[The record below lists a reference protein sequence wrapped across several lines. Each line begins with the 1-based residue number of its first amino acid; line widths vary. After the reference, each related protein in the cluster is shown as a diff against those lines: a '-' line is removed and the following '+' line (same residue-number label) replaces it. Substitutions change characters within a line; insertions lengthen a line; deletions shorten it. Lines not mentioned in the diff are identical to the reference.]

1 MSSAV
6 HPWPQRSLRVLVAAT
21 WFVLAAVLSAPSLA
35 DDAIAKESHGA
46 VQEGRQLEL
55 GRKWNRAFEH
65 YEAALKRWP
74 DVASLKHGLR
84 RSRIQ
89 CTIARRYTDYSFH
102 TSLIGLSRSDAMT
115 LFDETLRKVSSNFVE
130 QISLTSFVAHGTES
144 VYLSLAN
151 QKFLDRHLRNTKTG
165 DSSAVRDV
173 RRVLFKRY
181 WNRPI
186 RSSAE
191 AHRVVSEICQLA
203 HSRLGLPPSS
213 IVLEFVFG
221 GCNALDDYSGCL
233 TPHRYTDL
241 NDNIDGRFVGMGV
254 ELKSQPGKG
263 MLLVNVLPDSP
274 ASQSGLKAGDHIT
287 KIDTSD
293 CRQMTTDEA
302 ASLLKGVVGSRVT
315 LGIHR
320 AVSSRQDDV
329 TIVRRS
335 IVVRS
340 IPLFCM
346 LDQQRGIGY
355 IQMTG
360 FQRTS
365 LSELDHALATLRG
378 QHVKAIIWDLRHNP
392 GGLLNAATEVLD
404 RFIASGVLVSTR
416 GRTWDQN
423 RVYRAH
429 LAGTCNL
436 PLVVLTDGDSASAS
450 EIVAGAVKDHHRGQV
465 IGRRSYGKW
474 SVQSIFPLSASSGL
488 RLTTARF
495 YSPNGHNLA
504 KVGVEP
510 DISVDPPQH
519 DDGLYRH
526 PTQETLPTDPD
537 IIKALEQLRG
547 RLAG

>member
-1 MSSAV
+1 MVATSWLLLVALLATASSADETASEKS
-6 HPWPQRSLRVLVAAT
+6 QR
-21 WFVLAAVLSAPSLA
+21 
-35 DDAIAKESHGA
+35 A
-46 VQEGRQLEL
+46 VQAGRQLEI
-55 GRKWNRAFEH
+55 GRKWNLAFEH
-65 YEAALKRWP
+65 YESALKRWP
-74 DVASLKHGLR
+74 DITSLKHGLR

-89 CTIARRYTDYSFH
+89 CTIARRYADSSFH
-102 TSLIGLSRSDAMT
+102 TSLVDLNRNDAME
-115 LFDETLRKVSSNFVE
+115 LFDETLRKVRSNFVE
-130 QISLTSFVAHGTES
+130 KISLTSFVAHGTES

-151 QKFLDRHLRNTKTG
+151 QKFLDRHLPGTVPNN
-165 DSSAVRDV
+165 SHAIRDL

-181 WNRPI
+181 WNRSI

-191 AHRVVSEICQLA
+191 AHRVVGEISQLA
-203 HSRLGLPPSS
+203 QARLGLPPSS
-213 IVLEFVFG
+213 VVLEFIFG

-233 TPHRYTDL
+233 TPHRYADL

-254 ELKSQPGKG
+254 ELKSEPGSG

-274 ASQSGLKAGDHIT
+274 ANQAGLRAGDHIT
-287 KIDTSD
+287 RINDSD
-293 CRQMTTDEA
+293 CRNISTDEA
-302 ASLLKGVVGSRVT
+302 ASLLKGPVGSRVA
-315 LGIHR
+315 LQVHR
-320 AVSSRQDDV
+320 PTRQQPLEV

-340 IPLFCM
+340 IPLSCI
-346 LDQQRGIGY
+346 LDERHHIGY

-365 LSELDHALATLRG
+365 PAELDAALAKLRG
-378 QHVKAIIWDLRHNP
+378 QGIKAVVWDLRHNP
-392 GGLLNAATEVLD
+392 GGLLDAATEVLD

-429 LAGTCNL
+429 TAGTCNL

-450 EIVAGAVKDHHRGQV
+450 EIVAGAVRDHQRGLV

-474 SVQSIFPLSASSGL
+474 SVQSIFPLSASTGL

-495 YSPNGHNLA
+495 YSPHGHNLA
-504 KVGVEP
+504 KVGVKP
-510 DISVDPPQH
+510 DISVEAPKR
-519 DDGLYRH
+519 DDNLYRR
-526 PTQETLPTDPD
+526 PTRETISTDPD